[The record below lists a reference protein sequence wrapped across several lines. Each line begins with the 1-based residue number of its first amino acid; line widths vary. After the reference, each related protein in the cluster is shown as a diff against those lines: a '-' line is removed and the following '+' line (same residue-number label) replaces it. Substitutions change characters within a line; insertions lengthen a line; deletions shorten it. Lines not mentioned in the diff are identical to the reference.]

1 MKALRTHQLRWNVI
15 VTRKYN
21 PPRTIVVF
29 GRTPAEAIRGAV
41 SSAREVWGIW
51 DAKSFSPPEKKNFF
65 DSSLANTVKLS
76 VKVW

>member
-1 MKALRTHQLRWNVI
+1 VKALRSHQLQWIVV

-21 PPRTIVVF
+21 PPRKLLVF

-51 DAKSFSPPEKKNFF
+51 DAKSFSALERK
-65 DSSLANTVKLS
+65 
-76 VKVW
+76 

>member
-1 MKALRTHQLRWNVI
+1 VKALRSHQLQWSVT

-21 PPRTIVVF
+21 PPRKILVF

-51 DAKSFSPPEKKNFF
+51 DAKSFGTPERK
-65 DSSLANTVKLS
+65 
-76 VKVW
+76 